1 MCGRLGG
8 AAGVAPIN
16 AVQRFF
22 TFESGM
28 HSPFRLD
35 LSMIVSENRYLVKC
49 LFPEPDKHLIN
60 PVGSAID
67 NFVCRQVFGL
77 RGGPRGTLDKSKA
90 ALVQWIHC

>member
-35 LSMIVSENRYLVKC
+35 MSTIVSENRYLVKC
-49 LFPEPDKHLIN
+49 LFPEPYKHPIT
-60 PVGSAID
+60 PVGPPSTISS
-67 NFVCRQVFGL
+67 V
-77 RGGPRGTLDKSKA
+77 DKY
-90 ALVQWIHC
+90 LVYAVAPVGRLASRKLLC